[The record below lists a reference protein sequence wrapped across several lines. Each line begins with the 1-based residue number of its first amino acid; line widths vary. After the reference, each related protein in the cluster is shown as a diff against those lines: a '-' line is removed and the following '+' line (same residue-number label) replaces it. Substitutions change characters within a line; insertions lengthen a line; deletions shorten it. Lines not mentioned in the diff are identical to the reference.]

1 MNNIF
6 EEEIMKTLEV
16 CMDDMRVNTKNASST
31 C

>member
-16 CMDDMRVNTKNASST
+16 YMDDMRVNTKNASST